1 MCVHVWIAIC
11 IWKGG
16 GRNRES
22 KCGCA
27 FGDPACLIFDITSF
41 MVKKRHI
48 MVKKRCK
55 NRHIRGSRGTRMG

>member
-41 MVKKRHI
+41 MV
-48 MVKKRCK
+48 
-55 NRHIRGSRGTRMG
+55 NFYRHIRGSRGTRMG